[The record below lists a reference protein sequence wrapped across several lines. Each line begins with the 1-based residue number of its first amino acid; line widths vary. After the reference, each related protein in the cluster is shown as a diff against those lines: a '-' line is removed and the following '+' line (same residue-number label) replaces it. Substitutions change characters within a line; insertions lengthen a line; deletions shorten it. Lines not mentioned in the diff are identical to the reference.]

1 LEQYPPVESRKEVV
15 GESYPGEIG
24 KILHRLG
31 TDLACRSIKREAIK
45 YYEQALV
52 YKAAAFGMN
61 NLSVAHTLRSIAKI
75 QLRQYKYNMGLL
87 TLEQALRIEKKRLG
101 DRPLQVAKTM
111 YVQCIILLFS
121 HV

>member
-1 LEQYPPVESRKEVV
+1 
-15 GESYPGEIG
+15 
-24 KILHRLG
+24 
-31 TDLACRSIKREAIK
+31 
-45 YYEQALV
+45 
-52 YKAAAFGMN
+52 MN